1 MSNNFDI
8 DVLTTDDAES
18 KLGAGSGRGRTSK
31 YEPVAQKWDEIEEDE
46 AIILSDLSE
55 NDIQNLRN
63 LMYRRFG
70 KDNLIVRS
78 ARQED
83 DTFKAVVRTREDG
96 EYLREDDQD

>member
-1 MSNNFDI
+1 MSDSFDI
-8 DVLTTDDAES
+8 EVMTTDDAES
-18 KLGAGSGRGRTSK
+18 KLGRASRGRTSK
-31 YEPVAQKWDEIEEDE
+31 YEPVAQKWEEIEEDE

-70 KDNLIVRS
+70 KRNLIVRS
-78 ARQED
+78 AKQDE

-96 EYLREDDQD
+96 EYLREDNGES

>member
-8 DVLTTDDAES
+8 DVMTTDDAEN
-18 KLGAGSGRGRTSK
+18 KLGGGRGRTSK

-96 EYLREDDQD
+96 EYLREDNED